1 MNENIFR
8 AYGVRGIFG
17 KDLTVETARD
27 IGKAFGTYLGEGKN
41 LIVGRD
47 SRPSGKALNSALIEG
62 LTSVGCNVTDVGF
75 LPSPVLYF
83 AIYTNR
89 KDGGVMITASHN
101 PPEWNGFKL
110 ILEKGRFC
118 AQGTGMEEVREIFMS
133 KKFNQP
139 KEKGKVS
146 SYGKILEEY
155 SEFVLNKIDLKKR
168 LKVVLDTGNSVC
180 GLVAPKLFE
189 KIGCDVITVNR
200 ELKEIPARPS
210 EPTEEALKE
219 LISTVKRENADFGV
233 AYDGDGDRAAF
244 IDDKGRY
251 ISSDTMIM
259 VLAKSILEKERSAK
273 IVFDICCSSA
283 VDDFVRKN
291 GGIPLIGRVGHVFT
305 KQRMIEEN
313 ASFGGEYSGHIYFPE
328 VFCFD
333 DAIFA
338 SLKVAEIV
346 SRSDVKLSKLV
357 DSVPFL
363 NHTPIKEVQCDDET
377 KFRVIDK
384 VKERFLSL
392 GYKVVD
398 IDGVK
403 AFKGK
408 DWVLIRASNTMP
420 QIKINSESETKRGA
434 EEIFGIGM
442 KILEEEI
449 GKFKI

>member
-8 AYGVRGIFG
+8 AYDIRGIFG

-62 LTSVGCNVTDVGF
+62 LISVGCNVSDVGF

-83 AIYTNR
+83 AIYTKR

-118 AQGTGMEEVREIFMS
+118 AQETGMEQVKEIFLS
-133 KKFNQP
+133 KKFNKP
-139 KEKGKVS
+139 KNMGKID
-146 SYGKILEEY
+146 YDEKILENY
-155 SEFVLNKIDLKKR
+155 SNFILSKIKLGRKLKI
-168 LKVVLDTGNSVC
+168 VIDTGNSVC
-180 GLVAPKLFE
+180 SLTAPKLF
-189 KIGCDVITVNR
+189 KSIGCEVVAINE
-200 ELKEIPARPS
+200 ELKEIPARPY

-219 LISTVKRENADFGV
+219 LIETVKKEEADLGV
-233 AYDGDGDRAAF
+233 AYDGDGDRVAF
-244 IDDKGRY
+244 IDNNGKY
-251 ISSDTMIM
+251 VSSDSIAML
-259 VLAKSILEKERSAK
+259 LAKPILGNRKDAK
-273 IVFDICCSSA
+273 FVFNINCSSA
-283 VDDFVRKN
+283 TEEFIKEN
-291 GGIPLIGRVGHVFT
+291 GGIPIVTKTGRTFMHETMV
-305 KQRMIEEN
+305 KEKAIL
-313 ASFGGEYSGHIYFPE
+313 GGETSGHFYFQE
-328 VFCFD
+328 VFSFD
-333 DAIFA
+333 DATFA
-338 SLKVAEIV
+338 SLKIAEIV
-346 SRSDVKLSKLV
+346 SSSKEKFSRLI
-357 DSVPFL
+357 DSLPSYFSVP
-363 NHTPIKEVQCDDET
+363 TKDIDCGDET
-377 KFRVIDK
+377 KFKVIDD
-384 VKERFLSL
+384 VKMRFIDL
-392 GYKVVD
+392 GYRIID
-398 IDGVK
+398 TDGVK

-420 QIKINSESETKRGA
+420 KIKVNAESETRKGA